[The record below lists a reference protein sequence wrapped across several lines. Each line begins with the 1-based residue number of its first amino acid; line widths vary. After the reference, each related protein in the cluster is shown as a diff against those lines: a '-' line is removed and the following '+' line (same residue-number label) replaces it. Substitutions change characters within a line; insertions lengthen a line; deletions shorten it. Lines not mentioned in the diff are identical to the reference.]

1 VVWEQLS
8 FGRRCN
14 LLLRVDDCTAPCA
27 MGAFD
32 PVITYEKGTYIG
44 QSLFPRTDSFFLS
57 LLADS
62 ERKKLIQAVGSFVCS
77 CAARQ
82 LIQHAQTRSPAKLS
96 SQEPPPSSSAASP
109 SFTQVSHATQHA
121 SPFHG
126 SELICGPGA
135 ILRGDLR
142 RSTAGQHVV
151 ISMGRYCSVG
161 EGAIIRPPG
170 KIYKGFISLLNLWM
184 LY

>member
-1 VVWEQLS
+1 M
-8 FGRRCN
+8 CCKT
-14 LLLRVDDCTAPCA
+14 VDPACTDKVSRKA
-27 MGAFD
+27 
-32 PVITYEKGTYIG
+32 VITGATTIILGGKSIVHTG
-44 QSLFPRTDSFFLS
+44 QSRDPTRFPFR
-57 LLADS
+57 
-62 ERKKLIQAVGSFVCS
+62 
-77 CAARQ
+77 
-82 LIQHAQTRSPAKLS
+82 
-96 SQEPPPSSSAASP
+96 
-109 SFTQVSHATQHA
+109 
-121 SPFHG
+121 G